1 MSMEMINRLLLLSFM
16 IVTAFQDLKTK
27 SVSTWIFWSVGG
39 AELVLGWMN
48 GSFAEAGLLERAGSM
63 GIGVLLLALAR
74 LSGGSIG
81 EGDGCFLLITGM
93 VFGFWNNLAL
103 LLYGLL
109 FCSCFSLGL
118 VLWGFVLHVDMRK
131 KTVPF
136 LPFLL
141 PAGIWMVML

>member
-1 MSMEMINRLLLLSFM
+1 MSMELVNRLLLLSFM
-16 IVTAFQDLKTK
+16 VMTAFQDLKTK
-27 SVSTWIFWSVGG
+27 SVSAWIFWSFGS
-39 AELVLGWMN
+39 LVLILGWLN
-48 GSFAEAGLLERAGSM
+48 GNFVQAGLLERAGSM
-63 GIGVLLLALAR
+63 GIGVLLLALGR
-74 LSGGSIG
+74 LSGGCIG

-93 VFGFWNNLAL
+93 VLSFWNNLAL

-118 VLWGFVLHVDMRK
+118 VVWGFFLHVDMRK

-141 PAGIWMVML
+141 PAGIWMVLL